1 MFEDLELPNLVK
13 RQLTGGE
20 EFKYHRAGIA
30 NEGNPGKVNIV
41 RSLRAANA
49 RRMALTGQKRKQL
62 RACEEELA
70 ALVGE
75 DDPLVAARRKELEQL
90 ITELKLRIKRVPWL
104 DDFDLKYN
112 LQVKHPVPS
121 SKAVMFCVMDV
132 SGSMDQATKDVAKRF
147 FSCCIYFYSAAMAIL
162 RWYLFAITPALKK
175 WMSRNFLQSRNRRHY
190 CVERLAFDG

>member
-1 MFEDLELPNLVK
+1 M
-13 RQLTGGE
+13 
-20 EFKYHRAGIA
+20 
-30 NEGNPGKVNIV
+30 
-41 RSLRAANA
+41 
-49 RRMALTGQKRKQL
+49 
-62 RACEEELA
+62 

-147 FSCCIYFYSAAMAIL
+147 FSLVVFIFTAQLWPY
-162 RWYLFAITPALKK
+162 
-175 WMSRNFLQSRNRRHY
+175 
-190 CVERLAFDG
+190 